1 MAKAATL
8 PLGCL
13 LRRADRHLV
22 WRLHAACF
30 GAQRPGVYPDV
41 ALAEVC
47 DPAEPVVLHD
57 LVADTFHVTE
67 PELLVLAGLARRVR
81 ARTVFEL
88 GTADG
93 RTTRN
98 LAANLEPGGEV
109 FTLNLPLEDDP
120 GHWQGVPLGARFLG
134 TAEEAR
140 ITQLIGDSRTFDF
153 SPYAGRCQLVFIDA
167 DHAEESVWS
176 DTHTALGMIDRGMG
190 VIAWHDALRYGVQR
204 ALPRV
209 RPASWACRS
218 TWWPGRT
225 WRSPA
230 SRTGE
235 QSVPKTGRWRRR
247 GPGPLPPGLTHEAD
261 RSPAQAPAPQC
272 CVDRPAP
279 SAARG
284 LRPGLAPLAAV
295 VAHQ

>member
-1 MAKAATL
+1 MLIRRLLDLEWRALGVVAKAATL

-57 LVADTFHVTE
+57 LVADTFNVTE

-134 TAEEAR
+134 TAEEER

-153 SPYAGRCQLVFIDA
+153 SPYAGRCQLVFVDA

-176 DTHTALGMIDRGMG
+176 DTHTALGVIDRRMG

-204 ALPRV
+204 ALPRAARELGLPIHLVAGTNVAIACFAHGRAV
-209 RPASWACRS
+209 RPQSWPVA
-218 TWWPGRT
+218 
-225 WRSPA
+225 
-230 SRTGE
+230 
-235 QSVPKTGRWRRR
+235 
-247 GPGPLPPGLTHEAD
+247 
-261 RSPAQAPAPQC
+261 AP
-272 CVDRPAP
+272 
-279 SAARG
+279 
-284 LRPGLAPLAAV
+284 RPGAFPTRTDP
-295 VAHQ
+295 